1 MSEKSVINNIE
12 LSTLSEFCHEP
23 SKDVF
28 TGNQHLILF
37 NMNSSLILFV
47 NNEQLELGLG
57 DIVFVKPH
65 SNFQIRSSISEE
77 TEKSSIVIQFREQY
91 WSDLIRKTPE
101 LNTIYETNSEEDLIL
116 LKSPKATWQ
125 GLYSVVFMLFTEYT
139 EENVCRP
146 AAVEAL
152 FITTMV
158 HMNRTVYF
166 QKLRTRQKKD
176 NEMLIKDMTYYV
188 FEHYA
193 EKISLDDLS
202 GVFNISK
209 SKITHLFKEKH
220 NMSFYQVVLQRRL
233 IHAKNSILSG
243 MNISEVAFQC
253 GFSEYTSF
261 YKAFRKTFGMSPK
274 SMQKQYK
281 GKIKTPEPF

>member
-1 MSEKSVINNIE
+1 MSEQNTAENIA
-12 LSTLSEFCHEP
+12 LTTLSEFCHEP
-23 SKDVF
+23 TVDVF
-28 TGNQHLILF
+28 TEDRYLILF
-37 NMNSSLILFV
+37 NMKNTLSLFFEKETV
-47 NNEQLELGLG
+47 ELSLG
-57 DIVFVKPH
+57 DIVFIQPGR
-65 SNFQIRSSISEE
+65 SFQIRGGLSDER
-77 TEKSSIVIQFREQY
+77 EKSSIVIQFKERY
-91 WSDLIRKTPE
+91 WSDVISKTAE
-101 LNTIYETNSEEDLIL
+101 LNYIYEANREKDLIV

-125 GLYSVVFMLFTEYT
+125 GLYSVVFMLYTEFT
-139 EENVCRP
+139 EENVCQR

-152 FITTMV
+152 FITSMV

-176 NEMLIKDMTYYV
+176 NEMLINDMTYYIT
-188 FEHYA
+188 EHYA

-202 GVFNISK
+202 SAFNVSK

-253 GFSEYTSF
+253 GFTEYTSF

-274 SMQKQYK
+274 AMQKQFS
-281 GKIKTPEPF
+281 GKNKTLEP